1 MARIVVSPGR
11 RVGAARRSRPILD
24 LPEAPHKQ
32 PYGMRSN
39 LGAIFNQAVQ
49 AGSPRTLVRTPTPG
63 SGRYTGI
70 PIPRYSRLRGSP
82 YSRRRGSCR
91 PILTGNGDA
100 TQASIRIGLS
110 TAGQP
115 SEPRDGAALTALERT
130 AMLVQAAPR
139 RDAGG
144 TRGGDH

>member
-1 MARIVVSPGR
+1 M
-11 RVGAARRSRPILD
+11 D

-39 LGAIFNQAVQ
+39 LGATFNQAVQ

-63 SGRYTGI
+63 SGRHTGI
-70 PIPRYSRLRGSP
+70 LIPRYSRLRGSP

-110 TAGQP
+110 KLSSNHAAALQDQGIP
-115 SEPRDGAALTALERT
+115 RVGSPRDG
-130 AMLVQAAPR
+130 
-139 RDAGG
+139 
-144 TRGGDH
+144 